1 MLQDRRPTFQPLPLR
16 PGREHKFDACKK
28 PAPHLTVLS
37 ATLCHPHH
45 PSQSLTSPVTE
56 HHTQARFQSLRGRRM
71 SAKILD
77 GASVAQA
84 IKDEV
89 AGEVAEYSRRAVRPG
104 LAAVLVGS
112 DSASQIYVSGKV
124 RACEQ
129 LGLYFEKIDLPETT
143 TTEELLA
150 LVRDLNS
157 RDEIDGVLIQL
168 PLPKQID
175 AAVVLN
181 SVDPAKDVDGFHPVN
196 AGRLTLNE
204 PGLRPCTPAGIIELL
219 DRHEIQMKGA
229 RAVVMGRSRIV
240 GLPIALLLLHRHAT
254 VTICHSRT
262 KDLPAVAREADILIA
277 AIGRTGLVDRSYI
290 KPGAAVV
297 DVGMNR
303 VTTRDEL
310 ARFFGDDPKRR
321 AAFDKNGYT
330 LIGDVNP
337 REAAEAAGYLTPV
350 PGGVGPL
357 TIAMLMK
364 NTLAAMKMRRV
375 A

>member
-1 MLQDRRPTFQPLPLR
+1 
-16 PGREHKFDACKK
+16 
-28 PAPHLTVLS
+28 
-37 ATLCHPHH
+37 
-45 PSQSLTSPVTE
+45 
-56 HHTQARFQSLRGRRM
+56 M

-77 GASVAQA
+77 GPSVARA

-89 AGEVAEYSRRAVRPG
+89 AGEVAEYSRRGVRPG

-124 RACEQ
+124 RTCEQ
-129 LGLYFEKIDLPETT
+129 LGLYSEKIDLPETT

-157 RDEIDGVLIQL
+157 RDEIDGILIQL
-168 PLPKQID
+168 PLPRQID
-175 AAVVLN
+175 AALVLN

-196 AGRLTLNE
+196 VGRLTLNE

-240 GLPIALLLLHRHAT
+240 GLPIAMLLLHRHAT

-277 AIGRTGLVDRSYI
+277 AIGRTGMVDRSYI

-303 VTTRDEL
+303 VTTREEL

-321 AAFDKNGYT
+321 AAFDRNGYT

-337 REAAEAAGYLTPV
+337 REAAEVAGYLTPV

-364 NTLAAMKMRRV
+364 NTLSAMKARRV